1 MKKLYIKP
9 ELTVNLFDLVDVITT
24 SPNDVGH
31 NFIDDG
37 EFDLGN

>member
-24 SPNDVGH
+24 SPNDIGH
-31 NFIDDG
+31 NFVDDG
-37 EFDLGN
+37 WFN